1 MVYRTHQTNKKSG
14 VTYVYDVVSV
24 WHKELGQARN
34 KQVCVGKLDPVTGE
48 FVPSKRL
55 DPRQAVVR
63 DPAVTASAQVVGPA
77 VVLDEF
83 SKRTGLEKMLKSC
96 FPDTHRQILAM
107 ANYLAIEGG
116 ALSHCES
123 WAKSHEPA
131 LAASLTS
138 QRISEILSSI
148 GTDGKQTFLAKWI
161 NNILENDYICYDITS
176 VSSYSELNEF
186 IKWGYNRD
194 KEKLPQL
201 NLAMLFGQKAALPVY
216 YHRVPGN
223 ISDVSTLRNLVQ
235 TFKALEVARLHY
247 VMDKGFYS
255 RKNVDALVKNR
266 DRFTLSVPLR
276 NKWLLQAIDDII
288 ETIHGPDGYRKL
300 DDEVLYVHS
309 RLYPWG
315 KENRRCYL
323 HLYYNATNRAKD
335 VDKFN
340 EELLQYKGEIES
352 GKPVADHQKAYDDFL
367 IQKTTPKRGLQVSF
381 NPEAVSQHISRY
393 AGFQALLSNG
403 IKDPVEAM
411 RVYRDKDAVEK
422 CFDDLKNSLDMK
434 RLRMHTSATVDG
446 RLFVQFIALIL
457 ISAIRKELRSSKLIE
472 KYTVRELLQE
482 MKTLT
487 KVKYSG
493 KYGHILTEVTKAQR
507 DILNAL
513 DIQLPGNASS

>member
-1 MVYRTHQTNKKSG
+1 MAYRVHQTNKKNG

-24 WHKELGQARN
+24 WHKELGQSRN

-55 DPRQAVVR
+55 DPQHAAVR

-83 SKRTGLEKMLKSC
+83 SKRTGLEKLLKSC

-116 ALSHCES
+116 ALSYCES

-131 LAASLTS
+131 LAASLAS

-161 NNILENDYICYDITS
+161 GKVLEDDYICYDITS

-186 IKWGYNRD
+186 IKWGHNRD

-201 NLAMLFGQKAALPVY
+201 NLAMLFGQKSALPVY

-223 ISDVSTLRNLVQ
+223 INDVSTLRNLVL
-235 TFKALEVARLHY
+235 TFKALEVKRLHY

-255 RKNVDALVKNR
+255 RKNVDALVENR
-266 DRFTLSVPLR
+266 DRFTLSVPLS
-276 NKWLLQAIDDII
+276 NKWLLQAIDDIH
-288 ETIHGPDGYRKL
+288 ETVHGPEGYRKL

-315 KENRRCYL
+315 KEKRRCYL

-340 EELLQYKGEIES
+340 EELLQYKG
-352 GKPVADHQKAYDDFL
+352 
-367 IQKTTPKRGLQVSF
+367 
-381 NPEAVSQHISRY
+381 
-393 AGFQALLSNG
+393 
-403 IKDPVEAM
+403 
-411 RVYRDKDAVEK
+411 
-422 CFDDLKNSLDMK
+422 
-434 RLRMHTSATVDG
+434 
-446 RLFVQFIALIL
+446 
-457 ISAIRKELRSSKLIE
+457 
-472 KYTVRELLQE
+472 
-482 MKTLT
+482 
-487 KVKYSG
+487 
-493 KYGHILTEVTKAQR
+493 
-507 DILNAL
+507 
-513 DIQLPGNASS
+513 

>member
-1 MVYRTHQTNKKSG
+1 MTYRTHQTNKKTG
-14 VTYVYDVVSV
+14 VTYVYEAISV

-34 KQVCVGKLDPVTGE
+34 KQVCIGKLDPKTGE
-48 FVPSKRL
+48 FIPSKRF
-55 DPRQAVVR
+55 DPQQAAVR
-63 DPAVTASAQVVGPA
+63 DPIVTASAQIVGPA
-77 VVLDEF
+77 VVLDAI
-83 SKRTGLEKMLKSC
+83 SKRTGLEKTLKAC
-96 FPDTHRQILAM
+96 FPSNHRQIAAM
-107 ANYLAIEGG
+107 ANYLSIEGG
-116 ALSHCES
+116 ALSHCEF
-123 WAKSHEPA
+123 WAKSHEPE

-148 GTDGKQTFLAKWI
+148 GTDEKQTFLAKWI
-161 NNILENDYICYDITS
+161 NKVMEDDYICYDIAS

-186 IKWGYNRD
+186 IKYGYNRD

-201 NLAMLFGQKAALPVY
+201 NLALMFGQKSALPVY
-216 YHRVPGN
+216 YHRIPGN
-223 ISDVSTLRNLVQ
+223 ISDVSTLRNLVL
-235 TFKALEVARLHY
+235 TLKTLDVARLHY

-255 RKNVDALVKNR
+255 GKNVDALVENR
-266 DRFTLSVPLR
+266 DRFTLSVPLN
-276 NKWLLQAIDDII
+276 NKWLLQAIDDVYENIY
-288 ETIHGPDGYRKL
+288 GPDGYRKL
-300 DDEVLYVHS
+300 DDEILYVHS

-315 KENRRCYL
+315 KQRRRCYL
-323 HLYYNATNRAKD
+323 HLYYNATNRARD
-335 VDKFN
+335 VDRFN
-340 EELLQYKGEIES
+340 EELLQYKSEIES

-381 NPEAVSQHISRY
+381 NSVAVSQHISRY

-446 RLFVQFIALIL
+446 RLLVQFIALIL
-457 ISAIRKELRSSKLIE
+457 ISAIRKELRSSGLIE

-493 KYGHILTEVTKAQR
+493 KYGYILTEITKAQR
-507 DILNAL
+507 DILKAL
-513 DIQLPGNASS
+513 DIQLPGDASS

>member
-1 MVYRTHQTNKKSG
+1 MTYRTHQTNKKTG

-34 KQVCVGKLDPVTGE
+34 KQVCVGKLDPISGE
-48 FVPSKRL
+48 LIPSKRFS
-55 DPRQAVVR
+55 PQQAAIR
-63 DPAVTASAQVVGPA
+63 DPAVTASAQIVGPS
-77 VVLDEF
+77 VVLEAF
-83 SKRTGLEKMLKSC
+83 SQRTGLDKILKTC
-96 FPDTHRQILAM
+96 FPNIHRQILAM
-107 ANYLAIEGG
+107 ANYLSIEGG

-138 QRISEILSSI
+138 QRISEILSFI
-148 GTDGKQTFLAKWI
+148 GTDGKQTFLAQWI
-161 NNILENDYICYDITS
+161 SKALEDDYICYDITS

-201 NLAMLFGQKAALPVY
+201 NLAMLFGQKSALPVY
-216 YHRVPGN
+216 YHRIPGN
-223 ISDVSTLRNLVQ
+223 ISDVSTLRNLLL
-235 TFKALEVARLHY
+235 TFKALNVTRLHY

-255 RKNVDALVKNR
+255 KKNVDALVENR
-266 DRFTLSVPLR
+266 DRFTLSVPLT
-276 NKWLLQAIDDII
+276 NKWLLQTIDDIF
-288 ETIHGPDGYRKL
+288 EKIHGPEGYRKL
-300 DDEVLYVHS
+300 DDEILYVHS

-323 HLYYNATNRAKD
+323 HMYYNATNRARD

-352 GKPVADHQKAYDDFL
+352 GRSVADHQTAYEDFL

-381 NPEAVSQHISRY
+381 NSVAVSKHISRY

-457 ISAIRKELRSSKLIE
+457 ISAIRKELRSSGLIE

-493 KYGHILTEVTKAQR
+493 KYGYILTEITKAQR
-507 DILNAL
+507 DILKAL